1 MATFE
6 EFMKVAEISLKDKT
20 SHKRMNEIVRIMRQ
34 YKVLH
39 GLTPAQA
46 VEVLQALG
54 PTYVKIGQLASNR
67 SDLLPKAYCDAFEKL
82 RDDANPMPFDVVIE
96 QIDRAYGKS
105 WHEVFA
111 SIDPVPLGAASIAQV
126 HKATLLD
133 GTTVA
138 VKVRRP
144 GVAESMAEDIMLMK
158 HLLALG
164 EFASNSHRS
173 ILLSL
178 EGFVEEIERTTAS
191 EVNFTSELH
200 NLMRFHDELADEPGV
215 TSPVAYPQYS
225 CESVLVMEFVQGT
238 EISHTEELRQQGV
251 DMNALARRVCQSYVT
266 QVLDDGFF
274 HADPHP
280 GNILVRDGDVVWIDL
295 GMVGTLTVSERM
307 LVGKVFTAVATDNA
321 YLLKEAVMGLVHVLG
336 PVDHGALLEALSRLL
351 AEYSTA
357 EMKEINVGTVLTEVI
372 EVLRGQNMMMTS
384 SVTMLARGFV
394 TIEGVMAQVAPDISV
409 IEIVSKHVIAQ
420 QADPKFLATQLI
432 DLATTS
438 AASAEALAKLP
449 TQLSNTLEMIDRG
462 QIKVNGD
469 IEVSSRI
476 LATAYASVGRISLAL
491 LSAGLFLGSSI
502 LCTTAMQPQLLGV
515 PLLVP
520 YFANRYR
527 AKESRENLVIVSPDL
542 GSVTRARNFAQKL
555 DVPIA
560 IVDKRRQRA
569 NSSEVMNIIGD
580 VRDKDCI
587 LFDDMVDTAGSL
599 CNAAKALVEVGGA
612 KTVHACAS
620 HGVLS
625 GPAVERINSSAIEEL
640 ALLNTIPAI
649 DPALSG
655 KIKYLSVGPMFSEAI
670 ERIYQETSISKLFR

>member
-6 EFMKVAEISLKDKT
+6 EFMKVAEISIKDKT

-39 GLTPAQA
+39 GLTPEQA

-164 EFASNSHRS
+164 EFASNSHRD

-178 EGFVEEIERTTAS
+178 EGFIEEIERTTAS
-191 EVNFTSELH
+191 EVDFTSELH
-200 NLMRFHDELADEPGV
+200 NLMRFHDELADEEGV

-238 EISHTEELRQQGV
+238 EISHTQALREQGIDV
-251 DMNALARRVCQSYVT
+251 SALARRVGQSYVT

-280 GNILVRDGDVVWIDL
+280 GNILVRDGEVVWIDL

-394 TIEGVMAQVAPDISV
+394 TIEGVIAQVAPDISV

-449 TQLSNTLEMIDRG
+449 TQLSNTLEMLDRG

-515 PLLVP
+515 PLL
-520 YFANRYR
+520 
-527 AKESRENLVIVSPDL
+527 
-542 GSVTRARNFAQKL
+542 
-555 DVPIA
+555 
-560 IVDKRRQRA
+560 
-569 NSSEVMNIIGD
+569 
-580 VRDKDCI
+580 
-587 LFDDMVDTAGSL
+587 
-599 CNAAKALVEVGGA
+599 
-612 KTVHACAS
+612 
-620 HGVLS
+620 GVLGYVGAFVLGAYTVFHILVS
-625 GPAVERINSSAIEEL
+625 RHR
-640 ALLNTIPAI
+640 LLNNEEP
-649 DPALSG
+649 
-655 KIKYLSVGPMFSEAI
+655 
-670 ERIYQETSISKLFR
+670 R

>member
-6 EFMKVAEISLKDKT
+6 EFMKVAEISIKDKT

-39 GLTPAQA
+39 GLTPEQA

-164 EFASNSHRS
+164 EFASNSHRD

-178 EGFVEEIERTTAS
+178 EGFIEEIERTTAS

-200 NLMRFHDELADEPGV
+200 NLMRFHDELADEQGV

-238 EISHTEELRQQGV
+238 EISHTEELCQQGV

-449 TQLSNTLEMIDRG
+449 TQLSNTLEMLDRG

-515 PLLVP
+515 PLL
-520 YFANRYR
+520 
-527 AKESRENLVIVSPDL
+527 
-542 GSVTRARNFAQKL
+542 
-555 DVPIA
+555 
-560 IVDKRRQRA
+560 
-569 NSSEVMNIIGD
+569 
-580 VRDKDCI
+580 
-587 LFDDMVDTAGSL
+587 
-599 CNAAKALVEVGGA
+599 
-612 KTVHACAS
+612 
-620 HGVLS
+620 GVLGYVGAFVLGAYTVFHILVS
-625 GPAVERINSSAIEEL
+625 RHR
-640 ALLNTIPAI
+640 LLNNEEP
-649 DPALSG
+649 
-655 KIKYLSVGPMFSEAI
+655 
-670 ERIYQETSISKLFR
+670 R

>member
-6 EFMKVAEISLKDKT
+6 EFMKVAEISIKDKT
-20 SHKRMNEIVRIMRQ
+20 SHKRMNEIMRIMRQ

-39 GLTPAQA
+39 GLTPEQA

-96 QIDRAYGKS
+96 QIDRAYGES

-164 EFASNSHRS
+164 EFASNSHRD

-178 EGFVEEIERTTAS
+178 EGFIEEIERTTAS
-191 EVNFTSELH
+191 EVDFTSELH
-200 NLMRFHDELADEPGV
+200 NLMRFHDELADEEGV

-238 EISHTEELRQQGV
+238 EISHTQALREQGIDV
-251 DMNALARRVCQSYVT
+251 SALARRVCQSYVT

-280 GNILVRDGDVVWIDL
+280 GNILVRDGEVVWIDL

-372 EVLRGQNMMMTS
+372 EVLRGQNMVMTS

-394 TIEGVMAQVAPDISV
+394 TIEGVIAQVAPDISV

-449 TQLSNTLEMIDRG
+449 TQLSNTLEMLDRG

-515 PLLVP
+515 PLL
-520 YFANRYR
+520 
-527 AKESRENLVIVSPDL
+527 
-542 GSVTRARNFAQKL
+542 
-555 DVPIA
+555 
-560 IVDKRRQRA
+560 
-569 NSSEVMNIIGD
+569 
-580 VRDKDCI
+580 
-587 LFDDMVDTAGSL
+587 
-599 CNAAKALVEVGGA
+599 
-612 KTVHACAS
+612 
-620 HGVLS
+620 GVLGYVGAFVLGAYTVFHILVS
-625 GPAVERINSSAIEEL
+625 RHR
-640 ALLNTIPAI
+640 LLNNEEP
-649 DPALSG
+649 
-655 KIKYLSVGPMFSEAI
+655 
-670 ERIYQETSISKLFR
+670 R

>member
-6 EFMKVAEISLKDKT
+6 EFMKVAEISIKDKT

-39 GLTPAQA
+39 GLTPEQA

-96 QIDRAYGKS
+96 QVDRAYGKS

-164 EFASNSHRS
+164 EFASNSHRD

-178 EGFVEEIERTTAS
+178 EGFIEEIERTTAS
-191 EVNFTSELH
+191 EVDFTSELH
-200 NLMRFHDELADEPGV
+200 NLMRFHDELADEEGV

-238 EISHTEELRQQGV
+238 EISHTQALREQGIDV
-251 DMNALARRVCQSYVT
+251 SALARRVCQSYVT

-280 GNILVRDGDVVWIDL
+280 GNILVRDGEVVWIDL

-394 TIEGVMAQVAPDISV
+394 TIEGVIAQVAPDISV

-449 TQLSNTLEMIDRG
+449 TQLSNTLEMLDRG

-515 PLLVP
+515 PLL
-520 YFANRYR
+520 
-527 AKESRENLVIVSPDL
+527 
-542 GSVTRARNFAQKL
+542 
-555 DVPIA
+555 
-560 IVDKRRQRA
+560 
-569 NSSEVMNIIGD
+569 
-580 VRDKDCI
+580 
-587 LFDDMVDTAGSL
+587 
-599 CNAAKALVEVGGA
+599 
-612 KTVHACAS
+612 
-620 HGVLS
+620 GVLGYVGAFVLGAYTVFHILVS
-625 GPAVERINSSAIEEL
+625 RHR
-640 ALLNTIPAI
+640 LLNNEEP
-649 DPALSG
+649 
-655 KIKYLSVGPMFSEAI
+655 
-670 ERIYQETSISKLFR
+670 R

>member
-6 EFMKVAEISLKDKT
+6 EFMKVAEISIKDKT

-39 GLTPAQA
+39 GLTPEQA

-164 EFASNSHRS
+164 EFASNSHRD

-178 EGFVEEIERTTAS
+178 EGFIEEIERTTAS
-191 EVNFTSELH
+191 EVDFTSELH
-200 NLMRFHDELADEPGV
+200 NLMRFHDELADEEGV

-238 EISHTEELRQQGV
+238 EISHTQALREQGIDV
-251 DMNALARRVCQSYVT
+251 SALARRVCQSYVT

-469 IEVSSRI
+469 IDVSSRI
-476 LATAYASVGRISLAL
+476 LATAYAAVGRISLAT

-515 PLLVP
+515 PLL
-520 YFANRYR
+520 
-527 AKESRENLVIVSPDL
+527 
-542 GSVTRARNFAQKL
+542 
-555 DVPIA
+555 
-560 IVDKRRQRA
+560 
-569 NSSEVMNIIGD
+569 
-580 VRDKDCI
+580 
-587 LFDDMVDTAGSL
+587 
-599 CNAAKALVEVGGA
+599 
-612 KTVHACAS
+612 
-620 HGVLS
+620 GVLGYVGAFVLGAYTVFHILVS
-625 GPAVERINSSAIEEL
+625 RHR
-640 ALLNTIPAI
+640 LLNNEEP
-649 DPALSG
+649 
-655 KIKYLSVGPMFSEAI
+655 
-670 ERIYQETSISKLFR
+670 R

>member
-6 EFMKVAEISLKDKT
+6 EFMKVAEISIKDKT

-39 GLTPAQA
+39 GLTPEQA

-164 EFASNSHRS
+164 EFASNSHRD

-178 EGFVEEIERTTAS
+178 EGFIEEIERTTAS
-191 EVNFTSELH
+191 EVDFTSELH
-200 NLMRFHDELADEPGV
+200 NLMRFHDELADEEGV

-238 EISHTEELRQQGV
+238 EISHTQALREQGIDV
-251 DMNALARRVCQSYVT
+251 SALARRVCQSYVT

-280 GNILVRDGDVVWIDL
+280 GNILVRDGEVVWIDL

-307 LVGKVFTAVATDNA
+307 LVGKVFTAVATDSA

-394 TIEGVMAQVAPDISV
+394 TIEGVIAQVAPDISV

-449 TQLSNTLEMIDRG
+449 TQLSNTLEMLDRG

-515 PLLVP
+515 PLL
-520 YFANRYR
+520 
-527 AKESRENLVIVSPDL
+527 
-542 GSVTRARNFAQKL
+542 
-555 DVPIA
+555 
-560 IVDKRRQRA
+560 
-569 NSSEVMNIIGD
+569 
-580 VRDKDCI
+580 
-587 LFDDMVDTAGSL
+587 
-599 CNAAKALVEVGGA
+599 
-612 KTVHACAS
+612 
-620 HGVLS
+620 GVLGYVGAFVLGAYTVFHILVS
-625 GPAVERINSSAIEEL
+625 RHR
-640 ALLNTIPAI
+640 LLNNEEP
-649 DPALSG
+649 
-655 KIKYLSVGPMFSEAI
+655 
-670 ERIYQETSISKLFR
+670 R

>member
-6 EFMKVAEISLKDKT
+6 EFMKVAEISIKDKT

-39 GLTPAQA
+39 GLTPEQA

-164 EFASNSHRS
+164 EFASNSHRD

-178 EGFVEEIERTTAS
+178 EGFIEEIERTTAS
-191 EVNFTSELH
+191 EVDFTSELH
-200 NLMRFHDELADEPGV
+200 NLMRFHDELADEEGV

-238 EISHTEELRQQGV
+238 EISHTQALREQGIDV
-251 DMNALARRVCQSYVT
+251 SALARRVCQSYVT

-280 GNILVRDGDVVWIDL
+280 GNILVRDGEVVWIDL

-384 SVTMLARGFV
+384 PVTMLARGFV
-394 TIEGVMAQVAPDISV
+394 TIEGVIAQVAPDISV

-449 TQLSNTLEMIDRG
+449 TQLSNTLEMLDRG

-515 PLLVP
+515 PLL
-520 YFANRYR
+520 
-527 AKESRENLVIVSPDL
+527 
-542 GSVTRARNFAQKL
+542 
-555 DVPIA
+555 
-560 IVDKRRQRA
+560 
-569 NSSEVMNIIGD
+569 
-580 VRDKDCI
+580 
-587 LFDDMVDTAGSL
+587 
-599 CNAAKALVEVGGA
+599 
-612 KTVHACAS
+612 
-620 HGVLS
+620 GVLGYVGAFVLGAYTVFHILVS
-625 GPAVERINSSAIEEL
+625 RHR
-640 ALLNTIPAI
+640 LLNNEEP
-649 DPALSG
+649 
-655 KIKYLSVGPMFSEAI
+655 
-670 ERIYQETSISKLFR
+670 R

>member
-6 EFMKVAEISLKDKT
+6 EFMKVAEISIKDKT

-39 GLTPAQA
+39 GLTPEQA

-164 EFASNSHRS
+164 EFASNSHRD

-178 EGFVEEIERTTAS
+178 EGFIEEIERTTAS
-191 EVNFTSELH
+191 EVDFTSELH
-200 NLMRFHDELADEPGV
+200 NLMRFHDELADEEGV

-238 EISHTEELRQQGV
+238 EISHTQALREQGIDV
-251 DMNALARRVCQSYVT
+251 SALARRVCQSYVT

-280 GNILVRDGDVVWIDL
+280 GNILVRDREVVWIDL

-372 EVLRGQNMMMTS
+372 EVLRGQNMVMTS

-394 TIEGVMAQVAPDISV
+394 TIEGVIAQVAPDISV

-449 TQLSNTLEMIDRG
+449 TQLSNTLEMLDRG

-515 PLLVP
+515 PLL
-520 YFANRYR
+520 
-527 AKESRENLVIVSPDL
+527 
-542 GSVTRARNFAQKL
+542 
-555 DVPIA
+555 
-560 IVDKRRQRA
+560 
-569 NSSEVMNIIGD
+569 
-580 VRDKDCI
+580 
-587 LFDDMVDTAGSL
+587 
-599 CNAAKALVEVGGA
+599 
-612 KTVHACAS
+612 
-620 HGVLS
+620 GVLGYVGAFVLGAYTVFHILVS
-625 GPAVERINSSAIEEL
+625 RHRLLNNEEL
-640 ALLNTIPAI
+640 
-649 DPALSG
+649 
-655 KIKYLSVGPMFSEAI
+655 
-670 ERIYQETSISKLFR
+670 R

>member
-6 EFMKVAEISLKDKT
+6 EFMKVAEISIKDKT

-39 GLTPAQA
+39 GLTPEQA

-164 EFASNSHRS
+164 EFASNSHRD

-178 EGFVEEIERTTAS
+178 EGFIEEIERTTAS
-191 EVNFTSELH
+191 EVDFTSELH
-200 NLMRFHDELADEPGV
+200 NLMRFHDELADEEGV

-238 EISHTEELRQQGV
+238 EISHTQALREQGIDV
-251 DMNALARRVCQSYVT
+251 SALVRRVCQSYVT

-280 GNILVRDGDVVWIDL
+280 GNILVRDGEVVWIDL

-394 TIEGVMAQVAPDISV
+394 TIEGVIAQVAPDISV

-449 TQLSNTLEMIDRG
+449 TQLSNTLEMLDRG

-515 PLLVP
+515 PLL
-520 YFANRYR
+520 
-527 AKESRENLVIVSPDL
+527 
-542 GSVTRARNFAQKL
+542 
-555 DVPIA
+555 
-560 IVDKRRQRA
+560 
-569 NSSEVMNIIGD
+569 
-580 VRDKDCI
+580 
-587 LFDDMVDTAGSL
+587 
-599 CNAAKALVEVGGA
+599 
-612 KTVHACAS
+612 
-620 HGVLS
+620 GVLGYVGAFVLGAYTVFHILVS
-625 GPAVERINSSAIEEL
+625 RHR
-640 ALLNTIPAI
+640 LLNNEEP
-649 DPALSG
+649 
-655 KIKYLSVGPMFSEAI
+655 
-670 ERIYQETSISKLFR
+670 R

>member
-6 EFMKVAEISLKDKT
+6 EFMKVAEISIKDKT

-39 GLTPAQA
+39 GLTPEQA

-164 EFASNSHRS
+164 EFASNSHRD

-469 IEVSSRI
+469 IDVSSRI
-476 LATAYASVGRISLAL
+476 LATAYAAVGRISLAT

-515 PLLVP
+515 PLL
-520 YFANRYR
+520 
-527 AKESRENLVIVSPDL
+527 
-542 GSVTRARNFAQKL
+542 
-555 DVPIA
+555 
-560 IVDKRRQRA
+560 
-569 NSSEVMNIIGD
+569 
-580 VRDKDCI
+580 
-587 LFDDMVDTAGSL
+587 
-599 CNAAKALVEVGGA
+599 
-612 KTVHACAS
+612 
-620 HGVLS
+620 GVLGYVGAFVLGAYTVFHILVS
-625 GPAVERINSSAIEEL
+625 RHR
-640 ALLNTIPAI
+640 LLNNEEP
-649 DPALSG
+649 
-655 KIKYLSVGPMFSEAI
+655 
-670 ERIYQETSISKLFR
+670 R

>member
-6 EFMKVAEISLKDKT
+6 EFMKVAEISIKDKT

-39 GLTPAQA
+39 GLTPEQA

-164 EFASNSHRS
+164 EFASNSHRD

-178 EGFVEEIERTTAS
+178 EGFIEEIERTTAS
-191 EVNFTSELH
+191 EVDFTSELH
-200 NLMRFHDELADEPGV
+200 NLMRFHDELADEEGV

-238 EISHTEELRQQGV
+238 EISHTEELCQQGV

-420 QADPKFLATQLI
+420 HADPKFLATQLI

-449 TQLSNTLEMIDRG
+449 TQLSNTLEMLDRG

-515 PLLVP
+515 PLL
-520 YFANRYR
+520 
-527 AKESRENLVIVSPDL
+527 
-542 GSVTRARNFAQKL
+542 
-555 DVPIA
+555 
-560 IVDKRRQRA
+560 
-569 NSSEVMNIIGD
+569 
-580 VRDKDCI
+580 
-587 LFDDMVDTAGSL
+587 
-599 CNAAKALVEVGGA
+599 
-612 KTVHACAS
+612 
-620 HGVLS
+620 GVLGYVGAFVLGAYTVFHILVS
-625 GPAVERINSSAIEEL
+625 RHR
-640 ALLNTIPAI
+640 LLNNEEP
-649 DPALSG
+649 
-655 KIKYLSVGPMFSEAI
+655 
-670 ERIYQETSISKLFR
+670 R

>member
-6 EFMKVAEISLKDKT
+6 EFMKVAEISIKDKT

-39 GLTPAQA
+39 GLTPEQA

-164 EFASNSHRS
+164 EFASNSHRD

-178 EGFVEEIERTTAS
+178 EGFIEEIERTTAS
-191 EVNFTSELH
+191 EVDFTSELH
-200 NLMRFHDELADEPGV
+200 NLMRFHDELADEEGV

-238 EISHTEELRQQGV
+238 EISHTEELCQQGV

-515 PLLVP
+515 PLL
-520 YFANRYR
+520 
-527 AKESRENLVIVSPDL
+527 
-542 GSVTRARNFAQKL
+542 
-555 DVPIA
+555 
-560 IVDKRRQRA
+560 
-569 NSSEVMNIIGD
+569 
-580 VRDKDCI
+580 
-587 LFDDMVDTAGSL
+587 
-599 CNAAKALVEVGGA
+599 
-612 KTVHACAS
+612 
-620 HGVLS
+620 GVLGYVGAFVLGAYTVFHILVS
-625 GPAVERINSSAIEEL
+625 RHR
-640 ALLNTIPAI
+640 LLNNEEP
-649 DPALSG
+649 
-655 KIKYLSVGPMFSEAI
+655 
-670 ERIYQETSISKLFR
+670 R

>member
-6 EFMKVAEISLKDKT
+6 EFMKVAEISIKDKT

-39 GLTPAQA
+39 GLTPEQA

-164 EFASNSHRS
+164 EFASNSHRD

-178 EGFVEEIERTTAS
+178 EGFIEEIERTTAS
-191 EVNFTSELH
+191 EVDFTSELH
-200 NLMRFHDELADEPGV
+200 NLMRFHDELADEEGV

-238 EISHTEELRQQGV
+238 EISHTQALREQGIDV
-251 DMNALARRVCQSYVT
+251 SALARRVCQSYVT

-280 GNILVRDGDVVWIDL
+280 GNILVRDGEVVWIDL

-357 EMKEINVGTVLTEVI
+357 EMKEINLGTVLTEVI

-394 TIEGVMAQVAPDISV
+394 TIEGVIAQVAPDISV

-449 TQLSNTLEMIDRG
+449 TQLSNTLEMLDRG

-515 PLLVP
+515 PLL
-520 YFANRYR
+520 
-527 AKESRENLVIVSPDL
+527 
-542 GSVTRARNFAQKL
+542 
-555 DVPIA
+555 
-560 IVDKRRQRA
+560 
-569 NSSEVMNIIGD
+569 
-580 VRDKDCI
+580 
-587 LFDDMVDTAGSL
+587 
-599 CNAAKALVEVGGA
+599 
-612 KTVHACAS
+612 
-620 HGVLS
+620 GVLGYVGAFVLGAYTVFHILVS
-625 GPAVERINSSAIEEL
+625 RHR
-640 ALLNTIPAI
+640 LLNNEEP
-649 DPALSG
+649 
-655 KIKYLSVGPMFSEAI
+655 
-670 ERIYQETSISKLFR
+670 R

>member
-6 EFMKVAEISLKDKT
+6 EFMKVAEISIKDKT

-39 GLTPAQA
+39 GLTPEQA

-164 EFASNSHRS
+164 EFASNSHRD

-178 EGFVEEIERTTAS
+178 EGFIEEIERTTAS
-191 EVNFTSELH
+191 EVDFTSELH
-200 NLMRFHDELADEPGV
+200 NLMRFHDELADEEGV

-238 EISHTEELRQQGV
+238 EISHTQALREQGIDV
-251 DMNALARRVCQSYVT
+251 SALARRVCQSYVT

-280 GNILVRDGDVVWIDL
+280 GNILVRDGEVVWIDL

-394 TIEGVMAQVAPDISV
+394 TIEGVIAQVAPDISV

-449 TQLSNTLEMIDRG
+449 TQLSNTLEMLDRG

-515 PLLVP
+515 PL
-520 YFANRYR
+520 R
-527 AKESRENLVIVSPDL
+527 
-542 GSVTRARNFAQKL
+542 
-555 DVPIA
+555 
-560 IVDKRRQRA
+560 
-569 NSSEVMNIIGD
+569 
-580 VRDKDCI
+580 
-587 LFDDMVDTAGSL
+587 
-599 CNAAKALVEVGGA
+599 
-612 KTVHACAS
+612 
-620 HGVLS
+620 GVLGYVGAFVLGAYTVFHILVS
-625 GPAVERINSSAIEEL
+625 RHR
-640 ALLNTIPAI
+640 LLNNEEP
-649 DPALSG
+649 
-655 KIKYLSVGPMFSEAI
+655 
-670 ERIYQETSISKLFR
+670 R

>member
-6 EFMKVAEISLKDKT
+6 EFMKVAEISIKDKT
-20 SHKRMNEIVRIMRQ
+20 SHKRVNEIVRIMRQ

-39 GLTPAQA
+39 GLTPEQA

-164 EFASNSHRS
+164 EFASNSHRD

-178 EGFVEEIERTTAS
+178 EGFIEEIERTTAS
-191 EVNFTSELH
+191 EVDFTSELH
-200 NLMRFHDELADEPGV
+200 NLMRFHDELADEEGV

-238 EISHTEELRQQGV
+238 EISHTEELRQQGIDV
-251 DMNALARRVCQSYVT
+251 NALARRVCQSYVT

-280 GNILVRDGDVVWIDL
+280 GNILIRDGNVVWIDL

-394 TIEGVMAQVAPDISV
+394 TIEGVIAQVAPDISV

-449 TQLSNTLEMIDRG
+449 TQLSNTLEMLDRG

-476 LATAYASVGRISLAL
+476 LATAYASVGRISLAT

-515 PLLVP
+515 PLL
-520 YFANRYR
+520 
-527 AKESRENLVIVSPDL
+527 
-542 GSVTRARNFAQKL
+542 
-555 DVPIA
+555 
-560 IVDKRRQRA
+560 
-569 NSSEVMNIIGD
+569 
-580 VRDKDCI
+580 
-587 LFDDMVDTAGSL
+587 
-599 CNAAKALVEVGGA
+599 
-612 KTVHACAS
+612 
-620 HGVLS
+620 GVLGYVGAFVLGAYTVFHILVS
-625 GPAVERINSSAIEEL
+625 RHR
-640 ALLNTIPAI
+640 LLNNEEP
-649 DPALSG
+649 
-655 KIKYLSVGPMFSEAI
+655 
-670 ERIYQETSISKLFR
+670 R

>member
-6 EFMKVAEISLKDKT
+6 EFMKVAEISIKDKT

-39 GLTPAQA
+39 GLTPEQA

-164 EFASNSHRS
+164 EFASNSHRD

-178 EGFVEEIERTTAS
+178 EGFIEEIERTTAS
-191 EVNFTSELH
+191 EVDFTSELH
-200 NLMRFHDELADEPGV
+200 NLMRFHDELADEEGV

-238 EISHTEELRQQGV
+238 EISHTQALREQGIDV
-251 DMNALARRVCQSYVT
+251 SALARRVCQSYVT

-280 GNILVRDGDVVWIDL
+280 GNILVRDREVVWIDL

-372 EVLRGQNMMMTS
+372 EVLRGQNMVMTS

-449 TQLSNTLEMIDRG
+449 TQLSNTLEMLDRG

-515 PLLVP
+515 PLL
-520 YFANRYR
+520 
-527 AKESRENLVIVSPDL
+527 
-542 GSVTRARNFAQKL
+542 
-555 DVPIA
+555 
-560 IVDKRRQRA
+560 
-569 NSSEVMNIIGD
+569 
-580 VRDKDCI
+580 
-587 LFDDMVDTAGSL
+587 
-599 CNAAKALVEVGGA
+599 
-612 KTVHACAS
+612 
-620 HGVLS
+620 GVLGYVGAFVLGAYTVFHILVS
-625 GPAVERINSSAIEEL
+625 RHR
-640 ALLNTIPAI
+640 LLNNEEP
-649 DPALSG
+649 
-655 KIKYLSVGPMFSEAI
+655 
-670 ERIYQETSISKLFR
+670 R

>member
-6 EFMKVAEISLKDKT
+6 EFMKVAEISIKDKT

-39 GLTPAQA
+39 GLTPEQA

-126 HKATLLD
+126 HKATPLD

-164 EFASNSHRS
+164 EFASNSHRD

-178 EGFVEEIERTTAS
+178 EGFIEEIERTTAS
-191 EVNFTSELH
+191 EVDFTSELH
-200 NLMRFHDELADEPGV
+200 NLMRFHDELADEEGV

-238 EISHTEELRQQGV
+238 EISHTQALREQGIDV
-251 DMNALARRVCQSYVT
+251 SALARRVCQSYVT

-280 GNILVRDGDVVWIDL
+280 GNILVRDGEVVWIDL

-394 TIEGVMAQVAPDISV
+394 TIEGVIAQVAPDISV

-449 TQLSNTLEMIDRG
+449 TQLSNTLEMLDRG

-515 PLLVP
+515 PLL
-520 YFANRYR
+520 
-527 AKESRENLVIVSPDL
+527 
-542 GSVTRARNFAQKL
+542 
-555 DVPIA
+555 
-560 IVDKRRQRA
+560 
-569 NSSEVMNIIGD
+569 
-580 VRDKDCI
+580 
-587 LFDDMVDTAGSL
+587 
-599 CNAAKALVEVGGA
+599 
-612 KTVHACAS
+612 
-620 HGVLS
+620 GVLGYVGAFVLGAYTVFHILVS
-625 GPAVERINSSAIEEL
+625 RHR
-640 ALLNTIPAI
+640 LLNNEEP
-649 DPALSG
+649 
-655 KIKYLSVGPMFSEAI
+655 
-670 ERIYQETSISKLFR
+670 R

>member
-20 SHKRMNEIVRIMRQ
+20 SHARMNEIVRIMRQ

-164 EFASNSHRS
+164 EFASNSHRD

-178 EGFVEEIERTTAS
+178 EGFIEELERTTAS
-191 EVNFTSELH
+191 EVDFTSELH
-200 NLMRFHDELADEPGV
+200 NLMRFHDELADEEGV

-238 EISHTEELRQQGV
+238 EISHTEELRQQGIDV
-251 DMNALARRVCQSYVT
+251 NALARRVCQSYVT

-280 GNILVRDGDVVWIDL
+280 GNILVRDGEVVWIDL

-449 TQLSNTLEMIDRG
+449 TQLSNTLEMLDRG

-515 PLLVP
+515 PLL
-520 YFANRYR
+520 
-527 AKESRENLVIVSPDL
+527 
-542 GSVTRARNFAQKL
+542 
-555 DVPIA
+555 
-560 IVDKRRQRA
+560 
-569 NSSEVMNIIGD
+569 
-580 VRDKDCI
+580 
-587 LFDDMVDTAGSL
+587 
-599 CNAAKALVEVGGA
+599 
-612 KTVHACAS
+612 
-620 HGVLS
+620 GVLGYVGAFVLGAYTVFHILVS
-625 GPAVERINSSAIEEL
+625 RHR
-640 ALLNTIPAI
+640 LLNNEEP
-649 DPALSG
+649 
-655 KIKYLSVGPMFSEAI
+655 
-670 ERIYQETSISKLFR
+670 R

>member
-6 EFMKVAEISLKDKT
+6 EFMKVAEISIKDKT

-39 GLTPAQA
+39 GLTPEQA

-164 EFASNSHRS
+164 EFASNSHRD

-178 EGFVEEIERTTAS
+178 EGFIEEIERTTAS
-191 EVNFTSELH
+191 EVDFTSELH
-200 NLMRFHDELADEPGV
+200 NLMRFHDELADEEGV

-238 EISHTEELRQQGV
+238 EISHTQALREQGIDV
-251 DMNALARRVCQSYVT
+251 SALARRVCQSYVT

-280 GNILVRDGDVVWIDL
+280 GNILVRDGEVVWIDL

-394 TIEGVMAQVAPDISV
+394 TIEGVIAQVAPDISV

-449 TQLSNTLEMIDRG
+449 TQLSNTLEMLDRG

-502 LCTTAMQPQLLGV
+502 LCTTAMRPQLLGV
-515 PLLVP
+515 PLL
-520 YFANRYR
+520 
-527 AKESRENLVIVSPDL
+527 
-542 GSVTRARNFAQKL
+542 
-555 DVPIA
+555 
-560 IVDKRRQRA
+560 
-569 NSSEVMNIIGD
+569 
-580 VRDKDCI
+580 
-587 LFDDMVDTAGSL
+587 
-599 CNAAKALVEVGGA
+599 
-612 KTVHACAS
+612 
-620 HGVLS
+620 GVLGYVGAFVLGAYTVFHILVS
-625 GPAVERINSSAIEEL
+625 RHR
-640 ALLNTIPAI
+640 LLNNEEP
-649 DPALSG
+649 
-655 KIKYLSVGPMFSEAI
+655 
-670 ERIYQETSISKLFR
+670 R

>member
-6 EFMKVAEISLKDKT
+6 EFMKVAEISIKDKT

-39 GLTPAQA
+39 GLTPEQA

-164 EFASNSHRS
+164 EFASNSHRD

-178 EGFVEEIERTTAS
+178 EGFIEEIERTTAS
-191 EVNFTSELH
+191 EVDFTSELH
-200 NLMRFHDELADEPGV
+200 NLMRFHDELADEEGV

-225 CESVLVMEFVQGT
+225 CESALVMEFVQGT
-238 EISHTEELRQQGV
+238 EISHTQALREQGIDV
-251 DMNALARRVCQSYVT
+251 SALARRVCQSYVT

-280 GNILVRDGDVVWIDL
+280 GNILVRDGEVVWIDL

-394 TIEGVMAQVAPDISV
+394 TIEGVIAQVAPDISV

-449 TQLSNTLEMIDRG
+449 TQLSNTLEMLDRG

-515 PLLVP
+515 PLL
-520 YFANRYR
+520 
-527 AKESRENLVIVSPDL
+527 
-542 GSVTRARNFAQKL
+542 
-555 DVPIA
+555 
-560 IVDKRRQRA
+560 
-569 NSSEVMNIIGD
+569 
-580 VRDKDCI
+580 
-587 LFDDMVDTAGSL
+587 
-599 CNAAKALVEVGGA
+599 
-612 KTVHACAS
+612 
-620 HGVLS
+620 GVLGYVGAFVLGAYTVFHILVS
-625 GPAVERINSSAIEEL
+625 RHR
-640 ALLNTIPAI
+640 LLNNEEP
-649 DPALSG
+649 
-655 KIKYLSVGPMFSEAI
+655 
-670 ERIYQETSISKLFR
+670 R

>member
-6 EFMKVAEISLKDKT
+6 EFMKVAEISIKDKT

-39 GLTPAQA
+39 GLTPEQA

-164 EFASNSHRS
+164 EFASNSHRD

-178 EGFVEEIERTTAS
+178 EGFIEEIERTTAS
-191 EVNFTSELH
+191 EVDFTSELH
-200 NLMRFHDELADEPGV
+200 NLMRFHDELADEQGV

-251 DMNALARRVCQSYVT
+251 DVNALARRVCQSYVT

-469 IEVSSRI
+469 IDVSSRI
-476 LATAYASVGRISLAL
+476 LATAYAAVGRISLAL

-515 PLLVP
+515 PLL
-520 YFANRYR
+520 
-527 AKESRENLVIVSPDL
+527 
-542 GSVTRARNFAQKL
+542 
-555 DVPIA
+555 
-560 IVDKRRQRA
+560 
-569 NSSEVMNIIGD
+569 
-580 VRDKDCI
+580 
-587 LFDDMVDTAGSL
+587 
-599 CNAAKALVEVGGA
+599 
-612 KTVHACAS
+612 
-620 HGVLS
+620 GVLGYVGAFVLGAYTVFHILVS
-625 GPAVERINSSAIEEL
+625 RHR
-640 ALLNTIPAI
+640 LLNNEEP
-649 DPALSG
+649 
-655 KIKYLSVGPMFSEAI
+655 
-670 ERIYQETSISKLFR
+670 R

>member
-6 EFMKVAEISLKDKT
+6 EFMKVAEISIKDKT

-39 GLTPAQA
+39 GLTPEQA

-164 EFASNSHRS
+164 EFASNSHRD

-178 EGFVEEIERTTAS
+178 EGFIEEIERTTAS
-191 EVNFTSELH
+191 EVDFTSELH
-200 NLMRFHDELADEPGV
+200 NLMRFHDELADEEGV

-238 EISHTEELRQQGV
+238 EISHTQALREQGIDV
-251 DMNALARRVCQSYVT
+251 SALARRVCQSYVT

-280 GNILVRDGDVVWIDL
+280 GNILVRDGEVVWIDL

-394 TIEGVMAQVAPDISV
+394 TIEGVIAQVAPDISV

-432 DLATTS
+432 DLASPS

-449 TQLSNTLEMIDRG
+449 TQLSNTLEMLDRG

-515 PLLVP
+515 PLL
-520 YFANRYR
+520 
-527 AKESRENLVIVSPDL
+527 
-542 GSVTRARNFAQKL
+542 
-555 DVPIA
+555 
-560 IVDKRRQRA
+560 
-569 NSSEVMNIIGD
+569 
-580 VRDKDCI
+580 
-587 LFDDMVDTAGSL
+587 
-599 CNAAKALVEVGGA
+599 
-612 KTVHACAS
+612 
-620 HGVLS
+620 GVLGYVGAFVLGAYTVFHILVS
-625 GPAVERINSSAIEEL
+625 RHR
-640 ALLNTIPAI
+640 LLNNEEP
-649 DPALSG
+649 
-655 KIKYLSVGPMFSEAI
+655 
-670 ERIYQETSISKLFR
+670 R

>member
-6 EFMKVAEISLKDKT
+6 EFMKVAEISIKDKT

-39 GLTPAQA
+39 GLTPEQA

-111 SIDPVPLGAASIAQV
+111 SIDPGPLGAASIAQV

-164 EFASNSHRS
+164 EFASNSHRD

-178 EGFVEEIERTTAS
+178 EGFIEEIERTTAS
-191 EVNFTSELH
+191 EVDFTSELH
-200 NLMRFHDELADEPGV
+200 NLMRFHDELADEEGV

-238 EISHTEELRQQGV
+238 EISHTQALREQGIDV
-251 DMNALARRVCQSYVT
+251 SALARRVCQSYVT

-280 GNILVRDGDVVWIDL
+280 GNILVRDGEVVWIDL

-394 TIEGVMAQVAPDISV
+394 TIEGVIAQVAPDISV

-449 TQLSNTLEMIDRG
+449 TQLSNTLEMLDRG

-515 PLLVP
+515 PLL
-520 YFANRYR
+520 
-527 AKESRENLVIVSPDL
+527 
-542 GSVTRARNFAQKL
+542 
-555 DVPIA
+555 
-560 IVDKRRQRA
+560 
-569 NSSEVMNIIGD
+569 
-580 VRDKDCI
+580 
-587 LFDDMVDTAGSL
+587 
-599 CNAAKALVEVGGA
+599 
-612 KTVHACAS
+612 
-620 HGVLS
+620 GVLGYVGAFVLGAYTVFHILVS
-625 GPAVERINSSAIEEL
+625 RHR
-640 ALLNTIPAI
+640 LLNNEEP
-649 DPALSG
+649 
-655 KIKYLSVGPMFSEAI
+655 
-670 ERIYQETSISKLFR
+670 R

>member
-6 EFMKVAEISLKDKT
+6 EFMKVAEISIKDKT

-39 GLTPAQA
+39 GLTPEQA

-200 NLMRFHDELADEPGV
+200 NLMRFHDELADEQGV

-238 EISHTEELRQQGV
+238 EISHTEELCQQGV

-420 QADPKFLATQLI
+420 HADPKFLATQLI
-432 DLATTS
+432 DSRHDERRFGRGLGEAADPAVEHVGDARPRADQGERRHRGVLAHPCHRLRLGGS
-438 AASAEALAKLP
+438 HIVGAA
-449 TQLSNTLEMIDRG
+449 
-462 QIKVNGD
+462 
-469 IEVSSRI
+469 
-476 LATAYASVGRISLAL
+476 
-491 LSAGLFLGSSI
+491 
-502 LCTTAMQPQLLGV
+502 
-515 PLLVP
+515 
-520 YFANRYR
+520 
-527 AKESRENLVIVSPDL
+527 
-542 GSVTRARNFAQKL
+542 
-555 DVPIA
+555 
-560 IVDKRRQRA
+560 
-569 NSSEVMNIIGD
+569 
-580 VRDKDCI
+580 
-587 LFDDMVDTAGSL
+587 
-599 CNAAKALVEVGGA
+599 VGGA
-612 KTVHACAS
+612 VPGVVYPVHHGYAAATARRAPARRAGLCRRLRAGCL
-620 HGVLS
+620 HGVPHPGLPPS
-625 GPAVERINSSAIEEL
+625 PSQQRGAAVGVCNVVSTGGRRRGNG
-640 ALLNTIPAI
+640 N
-649 DPALSG
+649 
-655 KIKYLSVGPMFSEAI
+655 
-670 ERIYQETSISKLFR
+670 

>member
-111 SIDPVPLGAASIAQV
+111 SIDPSPLGAASIAQV

-164 EFASNSHRS
+164 EFASNSHRD

-178 EGFVEEIERTTAS
+178 EGFIEEIERTTAS
-191 EVNFTSELH
+191 EVDFTSELH
-200 NLMRFHDELADEPGV
+200 NLMRFHDELTDEEGV

-238 EISHTEELRQQGV
+238 EISHTQALREQGIDV
-251 DMNALARRVCQSYVT
+251 SALARRVCQSYVT

-280 GNILVRDGDVVWIDL
+280 GNILVRDGEVVWIDL

-372 EVLRGQNMMMTS
+372 EVLRGQNMVMTS

-394 TIEGVMAQVAPDISV
+394 TIEGVIAQVAPDISV

-432 DLATTS
+432 DLATAS
-438 AASAEALAKLP
+438 AASVEALAKLP
-449 TQLSNTLEMIDRG
+449 TQLSNTLEMVDRG

-469 IEVSSRI
+469 IDVSSRI
-476 LATAYASVGRISLAL
+476 LATAYAAVGRISLAT

-502 LCTTAMQPQLLGV
+502 LCTTAMQPQVLGV
-515 PLLVP
+515 PVL
-520 YFANRYR
+520 
-527 AKESRENLVIVSPDL
+527 
-542 GSVTRARNFAQKL
+542 
-555 DVPIA
+555 
-560 IVDKRRQRA
+560 
-569 NSSEVMNIIGD
+569 
-580 VRDKDCI
+580 
-587 LFDDMVDTAGSL
+587 
-599 CNAAKALVEVGGA
+599 
-612 KTVHACAS
+612 
-620 HGVLS
+620 GVLGYLGAFVLGAYTVFHILVS
-625 GPAVERINSSAIEEL
+625 RHR
-640 ALLNTIPAI
+640 LLNNEEP
-649 DPALSG
+649 
-655 KIKYLSVGPMFSEAI
+655 
-670 ERIYQETSISKLFR
+670 R

>member
-6 EFMKVAEISLKDKT
+6 EFMKVAEISIKDKT

-39 GLTPAQA
+39 GLTPEQA

-111 SIDPVPLGAASIAQV
+111 SIDPVPLAAASIAQV

-164 EFASNSHRS
+164 EFASNSHRD

-178 EGFVEEIERTTAS
+178 EGFIEEIERTTAS
-191 EVNFTSELH
+191 EVDFTSELH
-200 NLMRFHDELADEPGV
+200 NLMRFHDELADEEGV

-238 EISHTEELRQQGV
+238 EISHTQALREQGIDV
-251 DMNALARRVCQSYVT
+251 SALARRVCQSYVT

-280 GNILVRDGDVVWIDL
+280 GNILVRDGEVVWIDL

-394 TIEGVMAQVAPDISV
+394 TIEGVIAQVAPDISV

-449 TQLSNTLEMIDRG
+449 TQLSNTLEMLDRG

-515 PLLVP
+515 PLL
-520 YFANRYR
+520 
-527 AKESRENLVIVSPDL
+527 
-542 GSVTRARNFAQKL
+542 
-555 DVPIA
+555 
-560 IVDKRRQRA
+560 
-569 NSSEVMNIIGD
+569 
-580 VRDKDCI
+580 
-587 LFDDMVDTAGSL
+587 
-599 CNAAKALVEVGGA
+599 
-612 KTVHACAS
+612 
-620 HGVLS
+620 GVLGYVGAFVLGAYTVFHILVS
-625 GPAVERINSSAIEEL
+625 RHR
-640 ALLNTIPAI
+640 LLNNEEP
-649 DPALSG
+649 
-655 KIKYLSVGPMFSEAI
+655 
-670 ERIYQETSISKLFR
+670 R

>member
-6 EFMKVAEISLKDKT
+6 EFMKVAEISIKDKT

-39 GLTPAQA
+39 GLTPEQA

-164 EFASNSHRS
+164 EFASNSHRD

-178 EGFVEEIERTTAS
+178 EGFIEEIERTTAS
-191 EVNFTSELH
+191 EVDFTSELH
-200 NLMRFHDELADEPGV
+200 NLMRFHDELADEQGV

-251 DMNALARRVCQSYVT
+251 DVNALARRVCQSYVT

-372 EVLRGQNMMMTS
+372 EVLRDQNMMMTS

-469 IEVSSRI
+469 IDVSSRI
-476 LATAYASVGRISLAL
+476 LATAYAAVGRISLAL

-515 PLLVP
+515 PLL
-520 YFANRYR
+520 
-527 AKESRENLVIVSPDL
+527 
-542 GSVTRARNFAQKL
+542 
-555 DVPIA
+555 
-560 IVDKRRQRA
+560 
-569 NSSEVMNIIGD
+569 
-580 VRDKDCI
+580 
-587 LFDDMVDTAGSL
+587 
-599 CNAAKALVEVGGA
+599 
-612 KTVHACAS
+612 
-620 HGVLS
+620 GVLGYVGAFVLGAYTVFHILVS
-625 GPAVERINSSAIEEL
+625 RHR
-640 ALLNTIPAI
+640 LLNNEEP
-649 DPALSG
+649 
-655 KIKYLSVGPMFSEAI
+655 
-670 ERIYQETSISKLFR
+670 R

>member
-6 EFMKVAEISLKDKT
+6 EFMKVAEISIKDKT

-39 GLTPAQA
+39 GLTPEQA

-164 EFASNSHRS
+164 EFASNSHRD

-178 EGFVEEIERTTAS
+178 EGFIEEIERTTAS
-191 EVNFTSELH
+191 EVDFTSELH
-200 NLMRFHDELADEPGV
+200 NLMRFHDELADEEGV

-238 EISHTEELRQQGV
+238 EISHTQALREQGIDV
-251 DMNALARRVCQSYVT
+251 SALARRVRQSYVT

-280 GNILVRDGDVVWIDL
+280 GNILVRDGEVVWIDL

-394 TIEGVMAQVAPDISV
+394 TIEGVIAQVAPDISV

-449 TQLSNTLEMIDRG
+449 TQLSNTLEMLDRG

-515 PLLVP
+515 PLL
-520 YFANRYR
+520 
-527 AKESRENLVIVSPDL
+527 
-542 GSVTRARNFAQKL
+542 
-555 DVPIA
+555 
-560 IVDKRRQRA
+560 
-569 NSSEVMNIIGD
+569 
-580 VRDKDCI
+580 
-587 LFDDMVDTAGSL
+587 
-599 CNAAKALVEVGGA
+599 
-612 KTVHACAS
+612 
-620 HGVLS
+620 GVLGYVGAFVLGAYTVFHILVS
-625 GPAVERINSSAIEEL
+625 RHR
-640 ALLNTIPAI
+640 LLNNEEP
-649 DPALSG
+649 
-655 KIKYLSVGPMFSEAI
+655 
-670 ERIYQETSISKLFR
+670 R

>member
-20 SHKRMNEIVRIMRQ
+20 SHARMNEIVRIMRQ

-39 GLTPAQA
+39 GLTPEQA

-164 EFASNSHRS
+164 EFASNSHRD

-178 EGFVEEIERTTAS
+178 EGFIEEIERTTAS
-191 EVNFTSELH
+191 EVDFTSELH
-200 NLMRFHDELADEPGV
+200 NLMRFHDELADEEGV

-238 EISHTEELRQQGV
+238 EISHTQALREQGIDV
-251 DMNALARRVCQSYVT
+251 SALARRVCQSYVT

-280 GNILVRDGDVVWIDL
+280 GNILVRDGEVVWIDL

-394 TIEGVMAQVAPDISV
+394 TIEGVIAQVAPDISV

-449 TQLSNTLEMIDRG
+449 TQLSNTLEMLDRG

-515 PLLVP
+515 PLL
-520 YFANRYR
+520 
-527 AKESRENLVIVSPDL
+527 
-542 GSVTRARNFAQKL
+542 
-555 DVPIA
+555 
-560 IVDKRRQRA
+560 
-569 NSSEVMNIIGD
+569 
-580 VRDKDCI
+580 
-587 LFDDMVDTAGSL
+587 
-599 CNAAKALVEVGGA
+599 
-612 KTVHACAS
+612 
-620 HGVLS
+620 GVLGYVGAFVLGAYTVFHILVS
-625 GPAVERINSSAIEEL
+625 RHR
-640 ALLNTIPAI
+640 LLNNEEP
-649 DPALSG
+649 
-655 KIKYLSVGPMFSEAI
+655 
-670 ERIYQETSISKLFR
+670 R

>member
-6 EFMKVAEISLKDKT
+6 GFMKVAEISIKDKT

-39 GLTPAQA
+39 GLTPEQA

-164 EFASNSHRS
+164 EFASNSHRD

-178 EGFVEEIERTTAS
+178 EGFIEEIERTTAS
-191 EVNFTSELH
+191 EVDFTSELH
-200 NLMRFHDELADEPGV
+200 NLMRFHDELADEEGV

-238 EISHTEELRQQGV
+238 EISHTQALREQGIDV
-251 DMNALARRVCQSYVT
+251 SALARRVCQSYVT

-280 GNILVRDGDVVWIDL
+280 GNILVRDGEVVWIDL

-394 TIEGVMAQVAPDISV
+394 TIEGVIAQVAPDISV

-449 TQLSNTLEMIDRG
+449 TQLSNTLEMLDRG

-515 PLLVP
+515 PLL
-520 YFANRYR
+520 
-527 AKESRENLVIVSPDL
+527 
-542 GSVTRARNFAQKL
+542 
-555 DVPIA
+555 
-560 IVDKRRQRA
+560 
-569 NSSEVMNIIGD
+569 
-580 VRDKDCI
+580 
-587 LFDDMVDTAGSL
+587 
-599 CNAAKALVEVGGA
+599 
-612 KTVHACAS
+612 
-620 HGVLS
+620 GVLGYVGAFVLGAYTVFHILVS
-625 GPAVERINSSAIEEL
+625 RHR
-640 ALLNTIPAI
+640 LLNNEEP
-649 DPALSG
+649 
-655 KIKYLSVGPMFSEAI
+655 
-670 ERIYQETSISKLFR
+670 R

>member
-6 EFMKVAEISLKDKT
+6 EFMKVAEISIKDKT

-39 GLTPAQA
+39 GLTPEQA

-164 EFASNSHRS
+164 EFASNSHRD

-178 EGFVEEIERTTAS
+178 EGFIEEIERTTAS
-191 EVNFTSELH
+191 EVDFTSELH
-200 NLMRFHDELADEPGV
+200 NLMRFHDELADEEGV

-238 EISHTEELRQQGV
+238 EISHTQALREQGIDV
-251 DMNALARRVCQSYVT
+251 SALARRVCQSYVT

-280 GNILVRDGDVVWIDL
+280 GNILVRDGEVVWIDL

-394 TIEGVMAQVAPDISV
+394 TIEGVIAQVAPDISV
-409 IEIVSKHVIAQ
+409 VEIVSKHVIAQ

-449 TQLSNTLEMIDRG
+449 TQLSNTLEMLDRG

-515 PLLVP
+515 PLL
-520 YFANRYR
+520 
-527 AKESRENLVIVSPDL
+527 
-542 GSVTRARNFAQKL
+542 
-555 DVPIA
+555 
-560 IVDKRRQRA
+560 
-569 NSSEVMNIIGD
+569 
-580 VRDKDCI
+580 
-587 LFDDMVDTAGSL
+587 
-599 CNAAKALVEVGGA
+599 
-612 KTVHACAS
+612 
-620 HGVLS
+620 GVLGYVGAFVLGAYTVFHILVS
-625 GPAVERINSSAIEEL
+625 RHR
-640 ALLNTIPAI
+640 LLNNEEP
-649 DPALSG
+649 
-655 KIKYLSVGPMFSEAI
+655 
-670 ERIYQETSISKLFR
+670 R

>member
-6 EFMKVAEISLKDKT
+6 EFMKVAEISIKDKT
-20 SHKRMNEIVRIMRQ
+20 SHKRMSEIVRIMRQ

-39 GLTPAQA
+39 GLTPEQA

-138 VKVRRP
+138 VRCAGT
-144 GVAESMAEDIMLMK
+144 GVAESIAEDIMLMK

-164 EFASNSHRS
+164 EFASNSHRD

-178 EGFVEEIERTTAS
+178 EGFIEEIERTTAS
-191 EVNFTSELH
+191 EVDFTSELH
-200 NLMRFHDELADEPGV
+200 NLMRFHDELADEEGV
-215 TSPVAYPQYS
+215 TSPVATQYS

-238 EISHTEELRQQGV
+238 EISHTQALREQGIDV
-251 DMNALARRVCQSYVT
+251 SALARRVCQSYVT

-280 GNILVRDGDVVWIDL
+280 GNILVRDREVVWIDL

-372 EVLRGQNMMMTS
+372 EVLRGRTW
-384 SVTMLARGFV
+384 
-394 TIEGVMAQVAPDISV
+394 
-409 IEIVSKHVIAQ
+409 
-420 QADPKFLATQLI
+420 
-432 DLATTS
+432 
-438 AASAEALAKLP
+438 
-449 TQLSNTLEMIDRG
+449 
-462 QIKVNGD
+462 
-469 IEVSSRI
+469 
-476 LATAYASVGRISLAL
+476 
-491 LSAGLFLGSSI
+491 
-502 LCTTAMQPQLLGV
+502 
-515 PLLVP
+515 
-520 YFANRYR
+520 
-527 AKESRENLVIVSPDL
+527 
-542 GSVTRARNFAQKL
+542 
-555 DVPIA
+555 
-560 IVDKRRQRA
+560 
-569 NSSEVMNIIGD
+569 
-580 VRDKDCI
+580 
-587 LFDDMVDTAGSL
+587 
-599 CNAAKALVEVGGA
+599 
-612 KTVHACAS
+612 
-620 HGVLS
+620 
-625 GPAVERINSSAIEEL
+625 
-640 ALLNTIPAI
+640 
-649 DPALSG
+649 
-655 KIKYLSVGPMFSEAI
+655 
-670 ERIYQETSISKLFR
+670 

>member
-20 SHKRMNEIVRIMRQ
+20 SHRRMNEIMRIMRQ

-111 SIDPVPLGAASIAQV
+111 SIDPSPLGAASIAQV

-164 EFASNSHRS
+164 EFASNSHRD

-178 EGFVEEIERTTAS
+178 EGFIEEIERTTAS

-200 NLMRFHDELADEPGV
+200 NLMRFHDELADEQGV

-432 DLATTS
+432 DLATAS
-438 AASAEALAKLP
+438 AASVEALAKLP
-449 TQLSNTLEMIDRG
+449 TQLSNTLEMVDRG

-469 IEVSSRI
+469 IDVSSRI
-476 LATAYASVGRISLAL
+476 LATAYAAVGRISLAT

-502 LCTTAMQPQLLGV
+502 LCTTAMQPQVLGV
-515 PLLVP
+515 PVL
-520 YFANRYR
+520 
-527 AKESRENLVIVSPDL
+527 
-542 GSVTRARNFAQKL
+542 
-555 DVPIA
+555 
-560 IVDKRRQRA
+560 
-569 NSSEVMNIIGD
+569 
-580 VRDKDCI
+580 
-587 LFDDMVDTAGSL
+587 
-599 CNAAKALVEVGGA
+599 
-612 KTVHACAS
+612 
-620 HGVLS
+620 GVLGYLGAFVLGAYTVFHIMVS
-625 GPAVERINSSAIEEL
+625 RHR
-640 ALLNTIPAI
+640 LLNNEEP
-649 DPALSG
+649 
-655 KIKYLSVGPMFSEAI
+655 
-670 ERIYQETSISKLFR
+670 R

>member
-6 EFMKVAEISLKDKT
+6 EFMKVAEISIKDKT

-39 GLTPAQA
+39 GLTPEQA

-82 RDDANPMPFDVVIE
+82 RDDANPMPFDVVVE

-164 EFASNSHRS
+164 EFASNSHRD

-178 EGFVEEIERTTAS
+178 EGFIEEIERTTAS
-191 EVNFTSELH
+191 EVDFTSELH
-200 NLMRFHDELADEPGV
+200 NLMRFHDELADEEGV

-238 EISHTEELRQQGV
+238 EISHTQALREQGIDV
-251 DMNALARRVCQSYVT
+251 SALARRVCQSYVT

-280 GNILVRDGDVVWIDL
+280 GNILVRDGEVVWIDL

-394 TIEGVMAQVAPDISV
+394 TIEGVIAQVAPDISV

-449 TQLSNTLEMIDRG
+449 TQLSNTLEMLDRG

-515 PLLVP
+515 PLL
-520 YFANRYR
+520 
-527 AKESRENLVIVSPDL
+527 
-542 GSVTRARNFAQKL
+542 
-555 DVPIA
+555 
-560 IVDKRRQRA
+560 
-569 NSSEVMNIIGD
+569 
-580 VRDKDCI
+580 
-587 LFDDMVDTAGSL
+587 
-599 CNAAKALVEVGGA
+599 
-612 KTVHACAS
+612 
-620 HGVLS
+620 GVLGYVGAFVLGAYTVFHILVS
-625 GPAVERINSSAIEEL
+625 RHR
-640 ALLNTIPAI
+640 LLNNEEP
-649 DPALSG
+649 
-655 KIKYLSVGPMFSEAI
+655 
-670 ERIYQETSISKLFR
+670 R

>member
-6 EFMKVAEISLKDKT
+6 EFMKVAEISIKDKT

-39 GLTPAQA
+39 GLTPEQA

-164 EFASNSHRS
+164 EFASNSHRD

-178 EGFVEEIERTTAS
+178 EGFIEEIERTTAS
-191 EVNFTSELH
+191 EVDFTSELH
-200 NLMRFHDELADEPGV
+200 NLMRFHDELADEEGV

-238 EISHTEELRQQGV
+238 EISHTQALREQGIDV
-251 DMNALARRVCQSYVT
+251 SALARRVCQSYVT

-280 GNILVRDGDVVWIDL
+280 GNILVRDGEVVWIDL

-384 SVTMLARGFV
+384 SVTVTARGFV
-394 TIEGVMAQVAPDISV
+394 TIEGVIAQVAPDISV

-449 TQLSNTLEMIDRG
+449 TQLSNTLEMLDRG

-515 PLLVP
+515 PLL
-520 YFANRYR
+520 
-527 AKESRENLVIVSPDL
+527 
-542 GSVTRARNFAQKL
+542 
-555 DVPIA
+555 
-560 IVDKRRQRA
+560 
-569 NSSEVMNIIGD
+569 
-580 VRDKDCI
+580 
-587 LFDDMVDTAGSL
+587 
-599 CNAAKALVEVGGA
+599 
-612 KTVHACAS
+612 
-620 HGVLS
+620 GVLGYVGAFVLGAYTVFHILVS
-625 GPAVERINSSAIEEL
+625 RHR
-640 ALLNTIPAI
+640 LLNNEEP
-649 DPALSG
+649 
-655 KIKYLSVGPMFSEAI
+655 
-670 ERIYQETSISKLFR
+670 R